1 MVDWELY
8 GDRAG
13 GHHLTSLLLH
23 ALNAALLLLVLQRL
37 TGSLWRSALV
47 AALFAWHPLHVESV
61 AWVSERKDVLSGLFW
76 LLTIWAYARY
86 VERRSKQR
94 YAVTL
99 GFFALGLMS
108 KPMVV
113 TLPCV
118 LLLLDWWPLRRWA
131 GPGAP
136 AGGARARR
144 AGKTEPLKS
153 LLLEKVPFAVLAI
166 GSAAA
171 TLWAQRAGGAVTAVN
186 LVPLGN
192 RVANALISYQRYL
205 EMTFLPRHLAVIYP
219 HPQDTWTWWRL
230 SIAILLL
237 AAVSVLA
244 VRRARRGGSLLVG
257 WLWYLGTLVPV
268 IGIVQVGS
276 QALADR
282 YTYLP
287 LIGVFVIIVW
297 GLAEVPGTRHL
308 PKSGLA
314 AAACLALVACLA
326 LTARQLRVWE
336 DSVTLFE
343 NAAAVVPRNFIAHR
357 NLGKVLVELGS
368 YQEGIAHYKKALEYL
383 PQYTEVYNDWGV
395 ALLKQNKHAEA
406 LPLFVKALDIKPA
419 NIEARVNLANS
430 LALLGKPEEAAG
442 HYREIIKIKPGFA
455 DAHCYLGNAYFRS
468 GRYDDAVAAY
478 TRALELRADY
488 AEAHIGLGLA
498 FSKKG
503 RVDESIA
510 QYRES
515 LRLNANL
522 MEANHNLALALAEKG
537 AMDEALVY
545 YAEAVR
551 LQPLNAEV
559 RLNYANA
566 FVKNNQLND
575 ALAQFEEFL
584 RLQPANAEARASYA
598 FTLAKLQ
605 RLPEAAAEYAE
616 SLRLN
621 PNQMEARNNYGWVLS
636 TLGRKDEAVEQY
648 RQATRVK
655 PEAPETHF
663 NLGQLLY
670 RQGQYPG
677 ALEEFREVIRLN
689 PRHAA
694 AHTEAGNCLLKQ
706 AKFSE
711 AAASYRTA
719 ARLAPGDPVPHNQL
733 GLALVAL
740 RNVPEAIAEFREALR
755 LKPEW
760 IAPLNALA
768 WILATHE
775 DAAIRNGSEAVALAT
790 RAVQAATAATKPQL
804 LGTLAA
810 ARAENGQFDQ
820 AVAAVKTALELARA
834 AGQAETV
841 AQLEKG
847 LPLYLARQP
856 FRDTLF
862 SKPKPRMTVT
872 PIEVE
877 KK

>member
-1 MVDWELY
+1 
-8 GDRAG
+8 
-13 GHHLTSLLLH
+13 
-23 ALNAALLLLVLQRL
+23 
-37 TGSLWRSALV
+37 
-47 AALFAWHPLHVESV
+47 
-61 AWVSERKDVLSGLFW
+61 
-76 LLTIWAYARY
+76 
-86 VERRSKQR
+86 
-94 YAVTL
+94 
-99 GFFALGLMS
+99 
-108 KPMVV
+108 MVV

-314 AAACLALVACLA
+314 AAACLALSRAWRSPRGSCACGRTPSRCSRTPRRSCRA
-326 LTARQLRVWE
+326 ISSRTATWARSWW
-336 DSVTLFE
+336 SSAVT
-343 NAAAVVPRNFIAHR
+343 R
-357 NLGKVLVELGS
+357 
-368 YQEGIAHYKKALEYL
+368 KAL
-383 PQYTEVYNDWGV
+383 PTTKRRSSTCRNTPRPTTTGV
-395 ALLKQNKHAEA
+395 SPSSSRTSTPRP

-719 ARLAPGDPVPHNQL
+719 ARLAPSDPVPHNQL